1 MHLDPHDYYYVNI
14 DLCHQYGTSAA
25 ELQTFLCGKRPQRRI
40 EEGGETAVFP
50 GYIDLVTVFD
60 AICRVGKLVRNYSV
74 CRENLMSHNFRNDCA
89 KKFGGVPVLK
99 FLQRLALDFPYVS
112 L

>member
-1 MHLDPHDYYYVNI
+1 M
-14 DLCHQYGTSAA
+14 
-25 ELQTFLCGKRPQRRI
+25 
-40 EEGGETAVFP
+40 
-50 GYIDLVTVFD
+50 
-60 AICRVGKLVRNYSV
+60 RNYSV

-99 FLQRLALDFPYVS
+99 FLQRLALDFPYVC